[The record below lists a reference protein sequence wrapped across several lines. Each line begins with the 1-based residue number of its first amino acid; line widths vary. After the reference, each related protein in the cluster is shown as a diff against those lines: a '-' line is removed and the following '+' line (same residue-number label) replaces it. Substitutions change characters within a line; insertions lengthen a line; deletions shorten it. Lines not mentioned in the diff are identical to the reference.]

1 MAPQQKNSPSCFPAA
16 PTCRVLSISFHISR
30 AEILLTNITN
40 VRKRSAAL
48 TRIDFWHLK
57 LWRCWRLSSL
67 DRKGCRTPNQEL
79 SGYST
84 ENKVISDQ
92 IKGYCEYYEFEWRTV
107 TARFIVSLQ
116 QDSMFVISFCRFDLQ
131 KTSSSSVYL
140 IQFSR
145 FFSVINKWN
154 SLLMTYLSEATTIPP
169 IVGDLWVPNGQS
181 HVGKILNGSVAYQCM
196 DNLYSL
202 TAKMWKTAVSTHVI

>member
-1 MAPQQKNSPSCFPAA
+1 MVKLPGCSSVGACSCSKTTKKLYLGNPEKTSPPKNWIEKAVGLRTRNYLVIQLKTKWFQ
-16 PTCRVLSISFHISR
+16 TRLKDIV
-30 AEILLTNITN
+30 NI
-40 VRKRSAAL
+40 
-48 TRIDFWHLK
+48 
-57 LWRCWRLSSL
+57 
-67 DRKGCRTPNQEL
+67 
-79 SGYST
+79 
-84 ENKVISDQ
+84 
-92 IKGYCEYYEFEWRTV
+92 YEFEWRTV

-169 IVGDLWVPNGQS
+169 IVGDLWVPDGQS
-181 HVGKILNGSVAYQCM
+181 HVGKILNGSVVYQCM
-196 DNLYSL
+196 DSLYSL